1 MNLLLWAVSLLLQ
14 NASFTW
20 VSRARNSGS
29 IKYHAVASIG
39 SNGIWF
45 LNQFIVVDVITK
57 AIRSSDLWLAVG
69 SGLWYTLW
77 TVVGS
82 VTMHW
87 FLMKHVETGKRKV
100 GAS

>member
-1 MNLLLWAVSLLLQ
+1 MSWFVWAVVLLLQ

-20 VSRARNSGS
+20 VSRARNSGN
-29 IKYHAVASIG
+29 IKYHALAAVG

-45 LNQFIVVDVITK
+45 ITQFIVVGLITK
-57 AIRSSDLWLAVG
+57 AIQQHDISLAVRT
-69 SGLWYTLW
+69 GLWYTLW

-87 FLMKHVETGKRKV
+87 FLMRHIETGSRKV
-100 GAS
+100 GA